1 MEEKNRKKKTH
12 FFEIYISKVLKQ
24 ICDCGITG
32 NAKQQLNS
40 FLCILSKKVSNTV
53 LDLTL
58 FGKKKTISEKEI
70 INALNIILPGELLKN
85 SISEGKKSIES
96 FKTNNEKDIKGTRQT
111 KAQIIFPPSITE
123 KFLRNFGNTKIM
135 VTSTSPVFLAAVLEY
150 LTYEVLDLAS
160 IYCKDNKRI
169 RITIRDLEVV
179 IRSDEELNKLFTKLN
194 ITFLGGGV
202 VPYIH
207 ESLLKKNKK
216 KRTIIKNV
224 NNTNNPKQH
233 RFRPGTVAIRDIKK
247 HQKTSDN
254 LILAKSSFEKLVR
267 QIFKENRINIE
278 NVKISKDVFIILQH
292 FIEQYIVKLFYNS
305 NFLAI
310 HSGRV
315 KLLSIDI
322 AFISYLYND
331 SKNPYNSLLN
341 NNSVFSIYENN
352 EVIEENEEERIE
364 ANKDESNEDE
374 SNEEEAN
381 EVDEELNEEEVD
393 DELNEEE
400 VDEDLDDEEDE
411 VTDE

>member
-58 FGKKKTISEKEI
+58 FGKKKTISDKEI
-70 INALNIILPGELLKN
+70 INALNVILPGELLKN
-85 SISEGKKSIES
+85 SISEGKKSIDS
-96 FKTNNEKDIKGTRQT
+96 FKNNNEKDIKGTRQT

-150 LTYEVLDLAS
+150 LTYEILDLAS

-216 KRTIIKNV
+216 KRTTNNV
-224 NNTNNPKQH
+224 KNTNNPKQH

-247 HQKTSDN
+247 YQKTSDN

-267 QIFKENRINIE
+267 QIFKENRDDNE

-352 EVIEENEEERIE
+352 EEVNGEVNYEEVNDEEVNDEEVNDEEVNDEEVNDEEVNDEVNDEVNEE
-364 ANKDESNEDE
+364 
-374 SNEEEAN
+374 
-381 EVDEELNEEEVD
+381 
-393 DELNEEE
+393 
-400 VDEDLDDEEDE
+400 
-411 VTDE
+411 

>member
-1 MEEKNRKKKTH
+1 MEEKIRKKKNH

-40 FLCILSKKVSNTV
+40 FLCILSRKISNTV

-70 INALNIILPGELLKN
+70 INALNVFLPGELLKN

-96 FKTNNEKDIKGTRQT
+96 FKSNNEKDIKGTRQT

-123 KFLRNFGNTKIM
+123 KFLRNFGNSKIM
-135 VTSTSPVFLAAVLEY
+135 VTSTSPVFLASVLEY
-150 LTYEVLDLAS
+150 LTYEILDLAS

-179 IRSDEELNKLFTKLN
+179 IRSDDELNKLFTKLN
-194 ITFLGGGV
+194 ISFLGGGV

-216 KRTIIKNV
+216 KRTLK
-224 NNTNNPKQH
+224 NTNNTTNNNANGKQH

-247 HQKTSDN
+247 YQKTSDS

-267 QIFKENRINIE
+267 QIFKENRTDNE

-292 FIEQYIVKLFYNS
+292 FIEQYIVKIFYNS

-315 KLLSIDI
+315 KLLSTDI

-331 SKNPYNSLLN
+331 SKNPYNSLIN

-352 EVIEENEEERIE
+352 EIVNEESGEVNEEDIEESGEEVEEE
-364 ANKDESNEDE
+364 DLED
-374 SNEEEAN
+374 S
-381 EVDEELNEEEVD
+381 VEEEVNEED
-393 DELNEEE
+393 SAEEE
-400 VDEDLDDEEDE
+400 VNEEDSVEE
-411 VTDE
+411 VEE

>member
-58 FGKKKTISEKEI
+58 FGKKKTISDKEI
-70 INALNIILPGELLKN
+70 INALNVILPGELLKN
-85 SISEGKKSIES
+85 SISEGKKSIDS
-96 FKTNNEKDIKGTRQT
+96 FKNNNEKDIKGTRQT

-150 LTYEVLDLAS
+150 LTYEILDLAS

-216 KRTIIKNV
+216 KRTTNNV
-224 NNTNNPKQH
+224 KNTNNPKQH

-247 HQKTSDN
+247 YQKTSDN

-267 QIFKENRINIE
+267 QIFKENRDDNE

-352 EVIEENEEERIE
+352 EEVNGEVNYEEVNDEEVNDEVNDEVNEE
-364 ANKDESNEDE
+364 
-374 SNEEEAN
+374 
-381 EVDEELNEEEVD
+381 
-393 DELNEEE
+393 
-400 VDEDLDDEEDE
+400 
-411 VTDE
+411 